1 MRTGVYSLIDAVS
14 QMVVERRAER
24 RAERAA
30 AERAAAERAA
40 AAPPPPPKRRAPDGR
55 LYTEWEFVD
64 YFGGHDEWRAAA
76 ATEQRLPE
84 QRLPEQRLPEQ
95 PLLRAGDAAPLP
107 DLPTPPPPPL
117 QLAALPSLAA
127 HRRVP
132 RPPRL
137 MPASVVARES
147 RRRCCSRCGAA
158 STCAPTACGPPCG
171 REARDS
177 REAAERQPR
186 GAER

>member
-24 RAERAA
+24 R

-76 ATEQRLPE
+76 AT
-84 QRLPEQRLPEQ
+84 EQRLPEQ